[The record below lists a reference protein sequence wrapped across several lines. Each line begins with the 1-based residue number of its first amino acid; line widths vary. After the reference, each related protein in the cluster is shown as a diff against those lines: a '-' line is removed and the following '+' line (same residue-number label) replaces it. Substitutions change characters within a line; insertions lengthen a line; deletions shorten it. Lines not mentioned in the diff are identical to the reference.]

1 MIKKMTEFYVYETVD
16 FSINLTSKTQ
26 IAILEDVKDLVISFK
41 QVIKNAYRNNRAF
54 LEKNLSSDDI
64 ELDIENSR
72 LNVHLS
78 QEACIIFNK
87 KTLEKYPDL
96 VEILSVLEQNIT
108 IEEMIEMNYMVDV
121 EGKLPDE
128 VAHSFLV
135 KKGIIK

>member
-78 QEACIIFNK
+78 QEDTSKFIPNNIVQVQINILYNNEERDTSVK
-87 KTLEKYPDL
+87 G
-96 VEILSVLEQNIT
+96 EIMALDNLH
-108 IEEMIEMNYMVDV
+108 EEVMT
-121 EGKLPDE
+121 
-128 VAHSFLV
+128 
-135 KKGIIK
+135 

>member
-1 MIKKMTEFYVYETVD
+1 MTDFYVYETVD

-72 LNVHLS
+72 LS
-78 QEACIIFNK
+78 QEDTSKFIPNNK
-87 KTLEKYPDL
+87 VQVQINILYNNEERDTSVKG
-96 VEILSVLEQNIT
+96 EIMALDNLH
-108 IEEMIEMNYMVDV
+108 EEVMT
-121 EGKLPDE
+121 
-128 VAHSFLV
+128 
-135 KKGIIK
+135 